1 MRGVRGV
8 RGFRSERIPGNAEVL
23 TPKKPFGT
31 RAPAPPEST
40 TYRRSHATRSQLP
53 LLLALIALGLLSAAL
68 YYGALVRPYLL
79 TQYVAE
85 PLLDLGKIGGYDPEA
100 GWRYT
105 LPLLALWLMYL
116 VAGALAPRL
125 RGERALLALAF
136 GGALGCGLILL
147 WLYPITA
154 ADIFNYAL
162 YGLVQHRGG
171 NPLVVPPD
179 SVIGPP
185 LIGYSAWPQHPSP
198 YGPLWQ
204 GIAWLVTAVTGE
216 RLLAGIALFKAFLFA
231 CHLLNIA
238 LIARLAAA
246 SGVSRPGVAA
256 LRYAWNPLLLYETA
270 GGGHNEIALLTGLLL
285 ALWALTTRRHAL
297 TLPLATLA
305 ALTKLTGALWLAPL
319 ALTWLPRAWRERRWT
334 APGWAFGG
342 TLLLGVACYLPFW
355 ADGHALDGVRR
366 QADLYTTSLAG
377 LTLIA
382 NERYGFPFQ
391 PQQLLDLLKGLAL
404 AVVGLTILG
413 DRPRDESAGEAAR
426 AAFDVSLAYL
436 LVGALWF
443 QPWYLVPLVGL
454 APLVGPARRAIA
466 VCYALGATGSYV
478 VYFYVWPALG
488 WTSDRLL
495 IQWWA
500 VIVAHGPAW
509 IALLAAAPV
518 ALWQRA
524 ARRGDRWRATGV
536 DDGRAASTPRAIR
549 EAPIQSHAPE

>member
-1 MRGVRGV
+1 MRGVW
-8 RGFRSERIPGNAEVL
+8 GFRNEGMPHDNGQLRPAAL
-23 TPKKPFGT
+23 
-31 RAPAPPEST
+31 RDAPAPALPSPT
-40 TYRRSHATRSQLP
+40 TPQAAPAIRRQKILS
-53 LLLALIALGLLSAAL
+53 LAIAALGLLSAAL
-68 YYGALVRPYLL
+68 YYGALVQPYLL
-79 TQYVAE
+79 TRYVAE

-100 GWRYT
+100 GRRFT
-105 LPLLALWLMYL
+105 LPLLALWLAYL
-116 VAGALAPRL
+116 VAGALAPRV
-125 RGERALLALAF
+125 RGERALLTLTF
-136 GGALGCGLILL
+136 GGALGCGAILL

-171 NPLVVPPD
+171 NPLVVPPG

-204 GIAWLVTAVTGE
+204 GMAWLVTAATGE
-216 RLLAGIALFKAFLFA
+216 RLLAGIVLFKALLLA
-231 CHLLNIA
+231 CHLLNTA
-238 LIARLAAA
+238 LIARVAAA
-246 SGVSRPGVAA
+246 SGVTRPGNAA
-256 LRYAWNPLLLYETA
+256 LLYAWNPLLLYETA
-270 GGGHNEIALLTGLLL
+270 GNGHNEIVLLTGLLL
-285 ALWALTTRRHAL
+285 ALWALTSRRDAL

-319 ALTWLPRAWRERRWT
+319 ALAWLPRIWRERRWR
-334 APGWAFGG
+334 ALGVALGG

-355 ADGHALDGVRR
+355 ANGHALDGVRR

-377 LTLIA
+377 LAMIV
-382 NERYGFPFQ
+382 NERYGYPFR
-391 PQQLLDLLKGLAL
+391 PQQLLDMLKGLAL
-404 AVVGLTILG
+404 AIVGLTILG
-413 DRPRDESAGEAAR
+413 GRPRDDSAGAAAR

-478 VYFYVWPALG
+478 VYFYVWPALD
-488 WTSDRLL
+488 WTPDRLL

-509 IALLAAAPV
+509 IAVLAAAV
-518 ALWQRA
+518 WSLWRQATRHGSAQRA
-524 ARRGDRWRATGV
+524 VATSAV
-536 DDGRAASTPRAIR
+536 LTLNTPRTIR
-549 EAPIQSHAPE
+549 EAPVRPHAPE

>member
-1 MRGVRGV
+1 MRDVWGLRGEGIPSGHGRLKAPTS
-8 RGFRSERIPGNAEVL
+8 RGTFSPALSAPTAGQTSLTARPQQAFFLIVL
-23 TPKKPFGT
+23 
-31 RAPAPPEST
+31 A
-40 TYRRSHATRSQLP
+40 
-53 LLLALIALGLLSAAL
+53 ALGLLSAAL

-79 TQYVAE
+79 TRYVAA

-100 GWRYT
+100 GRRYT
-105 LPLLALWLMYL
+105 LPLLALWLLYL
-116 VAGALAPRL
+116 VAGALAPRV
-125 RGERALLALAF
+125 RGERALLTLAVGGAF
-136 GGALGCGLILL
+136 GCGAILL

-171 NPLVVPPD
+171 DPLVVPPD

-185 LIGYSAWPQHPSP
+185 LIGYSAWPAYPSP

-204 GIAWLVTAVTGE
+204 GLSWLVTAFSGE
-216 RLLAGIALFKAFLFA
+216 RLLAGIILFKVVLLG
-231 CHLLNIA
+231 CHLLNTA
-238 LIARLAAA
+238 LIARIAAA
-246 SGVSRPGVAA
+246 SGTARPGVAA
-256 LRYAWNPLLLYETA
+256 LLYAWNPLLLYETA
-270 GGGHNEIALLTGLLL
+270 GVGHNEIVLLTGLLL
-285 ALWALTTRRHAL
+285 ALWALTTRRDVL

-319 ALTWLPRAWRERRWT
+319 ALAWLPRSWRERRWL
-334 APGWAFGG
+334 ALGG
-342 TLLLGVACYLPFW
+342 ALGGALLLGIVCYLPFW

-377 LTLIA
+377 LALIA
-382 NERYGFPFQ
+382 NERQGFPIP
-391 PQQLLDLLKGLAL
+391 PQQLLDMLKGLVL
-404 AVVGLTILG
+404 AIVGLTIVG
-413 DRPRDESAGEAAR
+413 ARPRNDSADEAVR

-488 WTSDRLL
+488 WTTDRLL

-509 IALLAAAPV
+509 IAVLAAASW
-518 ALWQRA
+518 ALRRRA
-524 ARRGDRWRATGV
+524 AQRSSVRQSSAVNTMATANSA
-536 DDGRAASTPRAIR
+536 RTIR
-549 EAPIQSHAPE
+549 EAPIGPHAPE